1 MKTNRVENWMTVCAA
16 VLMAT
21 ATFHAAADQSA
32 TTARPEKSFTGTV
45 VSVDPK
51 ESTLETKG
59 FLFSKK
65 FNLGGACSYVL
76 LDKSGG
82 AVGDLRAG
90 EKVKVNYENV
100 DGVLVAD
107 RVEQIPMR
115 LEGMV
120 TTIDPGTHTLMLR
133 RPTLDKRM
141 EIADDCKIALRDD
154 KPGTLADIHPG
165 NHVTVIYETPG
176 DTPTARQIA
185 QTSIEFTGTL
195 TAVDLGEKTVKAR
208 ATFDTK
214 KFNLADGC
222 AIIVNGK
229 LDGRLSDLRLNDDLV
244 FSYDEING
252 INVVNR
258 IAPAKTA
265 TTNSVVTA
273 TTPTARN

>member
-1 MKTNRVENWMTVCAA
+1 M
-16 VLMAT
+16 
-21 ATFHAAADQSA
+21 
-32 TTARPEKSFTGTV
+32 
-45 VSVDPK
+45 
-51 ESTLETKG
+51 
-59 FLFSKK
+59 
-65 FNLGGACSYVL
+65 L

-82 AVGDLRAG
+82 MVGDLRPG

-120 TTIDPGTHTLMLR
+120 ATIDSGTHTLMLH

-141 EIADDCKIALRDD
+141 EIAGDCKITLRDD
-154 KPGTLADIHPG
+154 KSGTLADIHPG

-176 DTPTARQIA
+176 GTPTARQIA
-185 QTSIEFTGTL
+185 QTSIEFTGAL
-195 TAVDLGEKTVKAR
+195 TAIDLGEKTVKAR

-229 LDGRLSDLRLNDDLV
+229 LNGRLSDLRLNDDLV